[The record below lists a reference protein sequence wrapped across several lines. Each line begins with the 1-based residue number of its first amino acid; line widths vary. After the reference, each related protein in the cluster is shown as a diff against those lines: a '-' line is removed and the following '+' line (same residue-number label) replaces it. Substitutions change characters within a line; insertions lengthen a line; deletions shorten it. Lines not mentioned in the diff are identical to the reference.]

1 MKKRIL
7 LTLALILLLTALLGG
22 IKFLQI
28 RRLIKQGAEQIPP
41 PATVTAATVQKD
53 TWETLLSAVGTLEA
67 VQGVTVSAELPGK
80 VTHIAFRSGDM
91 VEKGA
96 LLVQLDTSSEQA
108 QLPGADAAVTLAR
121 LNLRRADQLL
131 EEHIISP
138 AEHDRAVA
146 DFRQARAEA
155 DAIRATI
162 AKKTLRAP
170 FSGRLG
176 IRLVDLGQMLS
187 EGQAVV
193 SLQQLDPI
201 HVNFLLPQQQLS
213 GLSTGLPV
221 RITGDSLQDQTVEGH
236 INALNPEIDSTTRNI
251 RIQATLAN
259 PDEQLRPGMFVN
271 VAVVKP
277 ETRQVLTIPATAIH
291 YAPYS
296 DSVFVIEERTDK
308 KNGETRLVL
317 RQQLIRLAGQRGDFV
332 AVESGLEE
340 GQKVVSTGVF
350 KLRNGQSVIIDNSLE
365 PQFQTAPK
373 PENN

>member
-1 MKKRIL
+1 MKKRIF
-7 LTLALILLLTALLGG
+7 LTLALILLLIAILGG

-28 RRLIKQGAEQIPP
+28 RRLMEQGAEFIPP
-41 PATVTAATVQKD
+41 PVTVTAASVQEY

-91 VEKGA
+91 VKKGT
-96 LLVQLDTSSEQA
+96 LLVQLDTSSERA
-108 QLPGADAAVTLAR
+108 QLPGADATVTLAQ

-131 EEHIISP
+131 AEHIISP
-138 AEHDRAVA
+138 AEHDQAVA

-162 AKKTLRAP
+162 AKKTIRAP
-170 FSGRLG
+170 FAGRLG
-176 IRLVDLGQMLS
+176 IRMVDLGQMLS
-187 EGQAVV
+187 EGQAIV

-213 GLSTGLPV
+213 GLRSGLPV
-221 RITGDSLQDQTVEGH
+221 RITGDTMPDQIVEGR

-277 ETRQVLTIPATAIH
+277 ETRQVLTIPATAIL

-296 DSVFVIEERTDK
+296 DSVFIIEEQK
-308 KNGETRLVL
+308 KKKVTRP
-317 RQQLIRLAGQRGDFV
+317 
-332 AVESGLEE
+332 S
-340 GQKVVSTGVF
+340 
-350 KLRNGQSVIIDNSLE
+350 
-365 PQFQTAPK
+365 
-373 PENN
+373 

>member
-1 MKKRIL
+1 MKKRIF
-7 LTLALILLLTALLGG
+7 LTLALILLLIAILGG

-28 RRLIKQGAEQIPP
+28 RRLMEQGAEFIPP
-41 PATVTAATVQKD
+41 PVTVTAASVQEY

-91 VEKGA
+91 VKKGT
-96 LLVQLDTSSEQA
+96 LLVQLDTSSERA
-108 QLPGADAAVTLAR
+108 QLPGADATVTLAQ

-131 EEHIISP
+131 AEHIISP
-138 AEHDRAVA
+138 AEHDQAVA

-162 AKKTLRAP
+162 AKKTIRAP
-170 FSGRLG
+170 FAGRLG
-176 IRLVDLGQMLS
+176 IRMVDLGQMLS
-187 EGQAVV
+187 EGQAIV

-213 GLSTGLPV
+213 GLRSGLPV
-221 RITGDSLQDQTVEGH
+221 RITGDTMPDQIVEGR

-277 ETRQVLTIPATAIH
+277 ETRQVLTIPATAIL

-296 DSVFVIEERTDK
+296 DSVFIIEEQK
-308 KNGETRLVL
+308 KEESDETQLIL
-317 RQQLIRLAGQRGDFV
+317 RQQLIRLAGRRGDFV

-350 KLRNGQSVIIDNSLE
+350 KLRNGQSVLIDNSLE